1 MVMFSDAKERKECLI
16 LKDIE
21 LLAKEALRSGATTP
35 GIYNNGALDNK
46 RWDTSSPTM
55 DEWETGSEDEKT
67 FSMNRSRQKEQV
79 QPELDSEW
87 ETSSSDD
94 EFVSPR

>member
-1 MVMFSDAKERKECLI
+1 VGINASHRKMVKFSDAKERKGCLI
-16 LKDIE
+16 LKEIE

-55 DEWETGSEDEKT
+55 DKWETGSEDEKT
-67 FSMNRSRQKEQV
+67 FSMNRSRQKEQSN
-79 QPELDSEW
+79 QG
-87 ETSSSDD
+87 
-94 EFVSPR
+94 